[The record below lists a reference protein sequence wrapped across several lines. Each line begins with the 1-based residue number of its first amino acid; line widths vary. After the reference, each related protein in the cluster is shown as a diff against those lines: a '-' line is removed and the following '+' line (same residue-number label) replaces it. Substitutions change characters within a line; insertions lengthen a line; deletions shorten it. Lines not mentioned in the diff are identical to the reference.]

1 MHLETAIASRWSS
14 GKMCEY
20 AMEGLNQVNLEQTL
34 SQRKDEQYCNVL
46 TIKHTYLVPKSPY
59 RSIAHEYFEE
69 ISGLLDGPI
78 YGNSTGKPLI
88 KLLT

>member
-1 MHLETAIASRWSS
+1 
-14 GKMCEY
+14 MCEY
-20 AMEGLNQVNLEQTL
+20 AVEGLNQVNLEQNL
-34 SQRKDEQYCNVL
+34 GQRKDEQYCNVL
-46 TIKHTYLVPKSPY
+46 TIKHTYLVTKSPH

-78 YGNSTGKPLI
+78 HENSTDKPLI